1 MKRTTEKEIEAVL
14 RLDGPARFSHF
25 IKRVV
30 DSEMAW
36 GLWRDGWALMA
47 SDDGRQVFPIW
58 PAREYAALCK
68 VDSWSDYETEE
79 IRLQDLVN
87 ELLPRLRSH
96 DVIPGVFPT
105 PGGKGVMPTVE
116 ELISALKEEGEKY
129 GKF

>member
-1 MKRTTEKEIEAVL
+1 MRRTTKKEIEAVL
-14 RLDGPARFSHF
+14 RLDGPTRFSHF

-30 DSEMAW
+30 DSETAW

-47 SDDGRQVFPIW
+47 NNDGRQVFPIW
-58 PAREYAALCK
+58 PAKEYAELCK
-68 VDSWSDYETEE
+68 VDSWSDYEAEE

-87 ELLPRLRSH
+87 ELLPRLRNH
-96 DVIPGVFPT
+96 DVIPGIFPT

-129 GKF
+129 DKS